1 MAKKPMLQSNPEGV
15 VSGSIKAAYPKDFT
29 SLRDMGNQQAT
40 YADQAQVFASYAREQ
55 GITSDFISD
64 ENKAE
69 LYAGYAIRYN
79 VLHPAKVYLRE
90 GEDNYIPL
98 GNASIPEGRETVSIG
113 IDTAMSYTISAF
125 GQLRATRPNFHAL
138 IKAQRD
144 AFRVYA
150 SEKLSDLHKY
160 IARLEG
166 KTKERTRAV
175 NLEFKAY
182 LFDAKKG
189 VIDAMKTRNKNARS
203 KGDSTAVPDSVLA
216 DAINA
221 FHLVMES
228 HYMTK

>member
-1 MAKKPMLQSNPEGV
+1 MAKKPMLQSNPDGV
-15 VSGSIKAAYPKDFT
+15 VSDSINAAYPKEFT

-40 YADQAQVFASYAREQ
+40 YSDHTGVFAQYAKEK

-69 LYAGYAIRYN
+69 LFAGYAVRYN
-79 VLHPAKVYLRE
+79 VLHPAQVYLRE

-98 GNASIPEGRETVSIG
+98 GDAKVPEGREAVSIG
-113 IDTAMSYTISAF
+113 IDTVLAYSTNAF
-125 GQLRATRPNFHAL
+125 GQLRSTRPNYHGL
-138 IKAQRD
+138 IKAMRE

-150 SEKLSDLHKY
+150 SEKLGDLRKY
-160 IARLEG
+160 IARFDG
-166 KTKERTRAV
+166 ATKERTRAV

-203 KGDSTAVPDSVLA
+203 KGDGTAVPDTVLA
-216 DAINA
+216 EAIDA
-221 FHLVMES
+221 FHLVMET

>member
-1 MAKKPMLQSNPEGV
+1 MAKKPMFQSNPNGV
-15 VSGSIKAAYPKDFT
+15 VSGSIKAAYPAEFT

-40 YADQAQVFASYAREQ
+40 YSDHADVFAQYAKGK

-69 LYAGYAIRYN
+69 LFAGYAVRYN
-79 VLHPAKVYLRE
+79 VLHPAQVYLRE

-98 GNASIPEGRETVSIG
+98 GDAKAPEGRETVSVG
-113 IDTAMSYTISAF
+113 IDVVLAYSTNAF
-125 GQLRATRPNFHAL
+125 GQLRSTRPNYHGL
-138 IKAQRD
+138 VKAMRD

-150 SEKLSDLHKY
+150 SGKLGDLFKY

-166 KTKERTRAV
+166 KVKDRKRAV

-182 LFDAKKG
+182 LFDAKG
-189 VIDAMKTRNKNARS
+189 VLETMKTRNKNARS
-203 KGDSTAVPDSVLA
+203 KGDGTAVPDDVLKK
-216 DAINA
+216 AIEA